1 MGLIMQVRIAHYRN
15 LHRSGYTENRTTFR
29 GFQSISS
36 KRSTNSMHSGLSPA
50 NQSYFFS
57 RSAQDFIQLP
67 IDGIFFLY
75 QSFSL
80 LLYLIE
86 TLNTTIRITD
96 TIAAASIN
104 NV

>member
-1 MGLIMQVRIAHYRN
+1 MGLIMQIRIAHYRN
-15 LHRSGYTENRTTFR
+15 LHRSGYTENRITFR

-50 NQSYFFS
+50 NHPIFS
-57 RSAQDFIQLP
+57 KISTGLYSITYN
-67 IDGIFFLY
+67 GIFLY

-80 LLYLIE
+80 LRYLIE
-86 TLNTTIRITD
+86 TLNTTIRITE

-104 NV
+104 SV